1 MAKPL
6 RVLLVEDSEDDAE
19 MIGLE
24 LRRSGYDVTWQRVE
38 SEREYR
44 ACLSSQFDV
53 ILCDFNLPGFDA
65 LRALSIV
72 QEQNLDVPFIIVSGA
87 IGEDLAVQ
95 AMSEGA
101 DDYLLKDRLARM
113 GQAVANAL
121 EQKVLRDE
129 KRHADQRLRESE
141 RRFRA
146 LIEHSAD
153 VVVLLDPAG
162 TILYHG
168 PSLTTVLGY
177 QPDECLGRSLLDFV
191 HPDSVSRFQHHLNSL
206 RRYLGSSLAVEHRLR
221 HKAGRWYWMEGV
233 ATNLLAEPGVEALV
247 VNYRDITERKEAQQ
261 ALQQAHD
268 QLEER
273 VAERTAELS
282 RTVSTL
288 EMEIRQRHQAEEA
301 LAAEKRRLELLYELS
316 QELSATLDLREV
328 ADKALNLVMTAL
340 GASYGELFLY
350 DHAAERLWLAAAV
363 DPDQGENEAD
373 HRSTQGRPPLA
384 ELNRPP
390 ERRRAP
396 ELSPG
401 RNLPGYVAES
411 RVAVAL
417 PDVNCEQ
424 HSVPLPGVADEICSL
439 AAVPL
444 LAGDELVGVLLLYSE
459 QAGYFGTAHLPLLQA
474 VATPLALSLQNARL
488 YDQVHAGREQLRRLA
503 QRVVWAQEEERQ
515 RLSYQLHDEAGQS
528 LSALQINLSLV
539 RNEMARE
546 AQSLRQ
552 QVDNAVVLTTQT
564 MDQVRTWAQNLRP
577 PALDV
582 VGLNPTLERLCR
594 EVAQRSGLLIT
605 YLGTDLPALPGALTI
620 SFYRF
625 LQEALA
631 NVVKHASATEVS
643 VVLAYD
649 GEWLKLTV
657 QDNGRGFDLYAE
669 NLAGQPGSVGLLG
682 LQERFS
688 LLDGRLD
695 IASIPG
701 QGTRLV
707 ASAPWQE
714 EPVTEAG
721 RSE

>member
-1 MAKPL
+1 MARPL
-6 RVLLVEDSEDDAE
+6 RALLVEDSEDDAE
-19 MIGLE
+19 IIGLE

-38 SEREYR
+38 CEREYR
-44 ACLSSQFDV
+44 ACLSSQLDV

-101 DDYLLKDRLARM
+101 DDYLLKDRLARL

-121 EQKVLRDE
+121 EQKELRDE
-129 KRHADQRLRESE
+129 KRRADQRLRESE

-153 VVVLLDPAG
+153 VVILLDPAG
-162 TILYHG
+162 AILYHG

-177 QPDECLGRSLLDFV
+177 QSGECLGRSLFDFV
-191 HPDSVSRFQHHLNSL
+191 HPDSVTRFKHHLNSL

-221 HKAGRWYWMEGV
+221 HKEGRWCWMEGV

-288 EMEIRQRHQAEEA
+288 ETEIRQRHQAEEA
-301 LAAEKRRLELLYELS
+301 LAAEKRRLEMLYELS

-328 ADKALNLVMTAL
+328 ADKALNLVMTTL
-340 GASYGELFLY
+340 GAAYGELFLY
-350 DHAAERLWLAAAV
+350 DHAAERLRLAAAV
-363 DPDQGENEAD
+363 SPKNDGEGAD
-373 HRSTQGRPPLA
+373 HASGRGRASPLG
-384 ELNRPP
+384 LRPSP
-390 ERRRAP
+390 ANKRP
-396 ELSPG
+396 ELRPG
-401 RNLPGYVAES
+401 QSLPAYVAEA

-417 PDVNCEQ
+417 PNVNCEQ
-424 HSVPLPGVADEICSL
+424 HSVAMPGLADEVCSL
-439 AAVPL
+439 AAMPL
-444 LAGDELVGVLLLYSE
+444 TAGDELVGVLILFSE
-459 QAGYFGTAHLPLLQA
+459 QAGYFGTTHLPLLQA

-488 YDQVHAGREQLRRLA
+488 YEQVHAGREQLRRLA

-515 RLSYQLHDEAGQS
+515 RLSYQLHDEAGQA

-539 RNEMARE
+539 RNEIARE
-546 AQSLRQ
+546 AHSLRG
-552 QVDNAVVLTTQT
+552 QVDDAVVLTTET
-564 MDQVRTWAQNLRP
+564 MDQVRAWAQNLRP

-582 VGLNPTLERLCR
+582 VGLDPTLERLCR
-594 EVAQRSGLLIT
+594 EVAQRSGLSVT
-605 YLGTDLPALPGALTI
+605 YHGTDLPALPGAVSI

-643 VVLAYD
+643 VVLVYD

-695 IASIPG
+695 IESIPG
-701 QGTRLV
+701 QGTRVV
-707 ASAPWQE
+707 ATAPWRP
-714 EPVTEAG
+714 EPAPGAG
-721 RSE
+721 SFE